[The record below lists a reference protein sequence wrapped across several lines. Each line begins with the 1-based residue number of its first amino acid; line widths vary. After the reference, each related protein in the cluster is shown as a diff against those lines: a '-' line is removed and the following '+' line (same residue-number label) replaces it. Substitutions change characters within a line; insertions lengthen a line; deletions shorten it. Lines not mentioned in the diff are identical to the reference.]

1 MSDNSKL
8 HPESLMMSHGYKPE
22 LSEGALKPPIFQTST
37 FVFRTAEEGK
47 AFFEMATGQREP
59 EPGEVP
65 GLIYSRLNNPDVE
78 VLEDRLKLW
87 DEAEACAMFES
98 GMSAITTTLLEFLSP
113 GDVLLF
119 SNPVYGGTDGFIKNT
134 LTRFGIE
141 VIGFHPTQQ
150 EELEAMVQRSG
161 KADRVKMIFV
171 ETPANPTNTLIDI
184 GACSRLAKKLSSADR
199 QVVLAVDN
207 TYMGPLWQHPLK
219 QGADLVLYSATK
231 YIGGHSDVIAGA
243 CLGSTAMITRVKK
256 LRSSLGSMAGPWT
269 GWLLLRSLETLKP
282 RMETQAR
289 NATLVAEFLK
299 GHPKVGRVLYL
310 GMIDDPAQQA
320 IFNAQCLSA
329 GAMVGFDVKGGEA
342 EAFRFLNALR
352 LVKLAV
358 SLGSTE
364 SLAQHPASMTHAGV
378 DPNEREKL
386 GITGALVRL
395 SVGIEHP
402 DDLIADLEQALAKV

>member
-1 MSDNSKL
+1 M
-8 HPESLMMSHGYKPE
+8 HPESLMMSYGYKPE

-87 DEAEACAMFES
+87 DGAEACAVFES

-141 VIGFHPTQQ
+141 VIGFHPAQQ
-150 EELEAMVQRSG
+150 KDVGAMVQRSG
-161 KADRVKMIFV
+161 KSDKVKMIFV

-184 GACSRLAKKLSSADR
+184 GACSRLAKELSSADR

-243 CLGSTAMITRVKK
+243 CLGSTALITRVKK

-289 NATLVAEFLK
+289 NAALVAAFLK
-299 GHPKVGRVLYL
+299 KHPKVARVLYL
-310 GMIDDPAQQA
+310 GMIEDPAQQA
-320 IFNAQCLSA
+320 IFKAQCLSA
-329 GAMVGFDVKGGEA
+329 GAMVGFDVKGGEP

-378 DPNEREKL
+378 DPVEREKL

-402 DDLIADLEQALAKV
+402 EDLIADLEQALAKI